1 MGIFP
6 SCCLP
11 EWRCNCNI
19 DITHGKWHQ
28 YNSTWEHICRLACFS
43 VRHSA
48 CLTMHPGVSYHRDE
62 AVHSIS
68 TVNFYRLG
76 YPKTIWRDSNPDF
89 HWMLINP
96 VVFLWAAQVLR
107 LFLIWFCLFPTAHG
121 LHLTDVWIKSLS
133 ICQIQTVH
141 FAALL
146 WLILIQTSLRKR
158 MDNYCLQLMFASTAV
173 KLPLWKQ

>member
-1 MGIFP
+1 
-6 SCCLP
+6 
-11 EWRCNCNI
+11 
-19 DITHGKWHQ
+19 
-28 YNSTWEHICRLACFS
+28 
-43 VRHSA
+43 
-48 CLTMHPGVSYHRDE
+48 MHPGVSHHRDE
-62 AVHSIS
+62 AVRSIS
-68 TVNFYRLG
+68 TVNFNRLG

-96 VVFLWAAQVLR
+96 VQFKFWDC
-107 LFLIWFCLFPTAHG
+107 FSYGSFSFPTAHG

-158 MDNYCLQLMFASTAV
+158 MDNYCLQLMFACSLTTFMRKVAIGLGDTIFHVNAEMCQPADILLTCYFITASNV
-173 KLPLWKQ
+173 AFSVIFIMH